1 MSSGRSYVYKMSVNK
16 KEPTWA
22 EYMRTVGINIQ
33 RERIK
38 HDMSQ
43 ERLAYSAGLSRFMY
57 QQLEKGESRPHTP
70 ANPSL
75 KSIMAI
81 AQVLDMPLDSLLPTG
96 WPDLRAK

>member
-1 MSSGRSYVYKMSVNK
+1 MSVNK

-57 QQLEKGESRPHTP
+57 QQLEKG
-70 ANPSL
+70 
-75 KSIMAI
+75 
-81 AQVLDMPLDSLLPTG
+81 
-96 WPDLRAK
+96 